1 MTDRL
6 LCISQSFAPQTTPTG
21 IRAGKLVGRLAE
33 NWEVELLTESDATQ
47 SSDGVVVEHVAAR
60 RPRRLLAALR
70 RAHLDKLL
78 ELLVWPDESIFW
90 VLPAILAGRRIV
102 KRRRPRAI
110 VVFMMPYS
118 AGLAGIVLAWLGR
131 LPLIL
136 NLDDSPTCSDM
147 HPQFPSRLHYRLA
160 RGLENLYVRRAD
172 AIVYVSQT
180 NLELVAARQ
189 PVEARAKLHLV
200 RYGADDTQPQPTR
213 ADDER
218 FEIVYV
224 GAMSGWW
231 TLISQR
237 APTSAFKRI
246 YDAWMRLGRHTIT
259 QLDPRTASPAI
270 IGEALKRVLAEH
282 PEWTGRLGMTVY
294 DNSYPHDVIARALVA
309 AGVEAVVAVHDPVA
323 HERVGEILA
332 GGDLLFLTL
341 PLRLDGSRGGRIS
354 AKTYEYLMTDRP
366 ILAALPAGEN
376 WDYLAGRPGVW
387 LTEPDDVE
395 AQRAVIAELAAAK
408 FSGQPRRFARER
420 ERAEISYAARAE
432 QFEAAVRAG
441 IERSQRGS
449 IVVEAR

>member
-1 MTDRL
+1 VTDRL

-21 IRAGKLVGRLAE
+21 IRAGKLVERLAE
-33 NWEVELLTESDATQ
+33 NWEVELLTESAATQ
-47 SSDGVVVEHVAAR
+47 SSDRVVVEHVAAH
-60 RPRRLLAALR
+60 RPRGLLATLR

-90 VLPAILAGRRIV
+90 VLPTIVAGRRIV

-118 AGLAGIVLAWLGR
+118 AGLAGIVLARLAG

-147 HPQFPSRLHYRLA
+147 HPQFPSRLHYWLA
-160 RGLENLYVRRAD
+160 RALENLYVRRAD

-189 PVEARAKLHLV
+189 PVETRAKLHLV
-200 RYGADDTQPQPTR
+200 RYGADETQPHPTR
-213 ADDER
+213 SDDQR

-237 APTSAFKRI
+237 APASAFKRI
-246 YDAWMRLGRHTIT
+246 YDAWMRLGRLTIT

-270 IGEALKRVLAEH
+270 VGEALKRVLAEH
-282 PEWTGRLGMTVY
+282 PEWEGRVGMTVY
-294 DNSYPHDVIARALVA
+294 DNSYPREVIGRALA
-309 AGVEAVVAVHDPVA
+309 AAEVDQVVAVDDPVA
-323 HERVGEILA
+323 HERVAEILGA
-332 GGDLLFLTL
+332 ADLLFLTL
-341 PLRLDGSRGGRIS
+341 PRRVDGSRGGRIS

-376 WDYLAGRPGVW
+376 WDYLAGKPGVW

-395 AQRAVIAELAAAK
+395 AQRAVIADLAAAK
-408 FSGQPRRFARER
+408 FAGRPRRFARER

-432 QFEAAVRAG
+432 QFEAVIRAG
-441 IERSQRGS
+441 IERSQRDS
-449 IVVEAR
+449 VAEAR